1 MFTFQME
8 DWIVDVV
15 HPQYTRLARLLVDFG
30 YCKTLDSADDWL
42 STELNA
48 DAIEDAMNDGYP
60 RKERMVF
67 ILDMLYHMGL
77 DCYPKYSRTSVR
89 ELAELI
95 RN

>member
-15 HPQYTRLARLLVDFG
+15 HPHYTKLAQLLVDFG
-30 YCKTLDSADDWL
+30 YCTTLDSADDWL
-42 STELNA
+42 STELNS
-48 DAIEDAMNDGYP
+48 DAFYAALEPDYP

-77 DCYPKYSRTSVR
+77 DCYPEYAQTSVR
-89 ELAELI
+89 EFAELI